1 MLVGLPA
8 TFLKLRPKFLTIWKQ
23 FDKAMDF
30 YEKEEMLWR
39 SSVDR
44 NPNDALSQR
53 DLAWSCGR
61 RGVVSVELG
70 RTSDAVEFFQ
80 KGLDIYQRLVETDPN
95 NTSDKESLA
104 WYIEQL
110 EAAKQK
116 K

>member
-1 MLVGLPA
+1 
-8 TFLKLRPKFLTIWKQ
+8 
-23 FDKAMDF
+23 MDF

-53 DLAWSCGR
+53 KLAWCFGR

-95 NTSDKESLA
+95 NTSDGESLV
-104 WYIEQL
+104 WYIEQIKATKL
-110 EAAKQK
+110 NK
-116 K
+116 